1 MILRLVLG
9 LSLLLGAGS
18 VTAIECSVAED
29 QGNRYSVCIIDPGE
43 DRIDLWLADETGTV
57 FANFAQLDA
66 KLVEK
71 GKTLTLAMNGGMYHP
86 DRRPVGLYVEDGK
99 QVAPLVTREGP
110 GNFGLL
116 PNGVF
121 CVTPNGNARV
131 IESRAFKSEAPNC
144 RIATQSGPMLV
155 IDGALHP
162 AFIEDSD
169 SVLLRNGVGVR
180 ADGMVVFAVADT
192 PVNFHSFGT
201 YFRDVLDT
209 PNALFLE
216 GRVVRLFSTDLNRA
230 DLGRPMGPIIG
241 IAREAN

>member
-1 MILRLVLG
+1 
-9 LSLLLGAGS
+9 
-18 VTAIECSVAED
+18 
-29 QGNRYSVCIIDPGE
+29 
-43 DRIDLWLADETGTV
+43 
-57 FANFAQLDA
+57 
-66 KLVEK
+66 
-71 GKTLTLAMNGGMYHP
+71 
-86 DRRPVGLYVEDGK
+86 
-99 QVAPLVTREGP
+99 
-110 GNFGLL
+110 
-116 PNGVF
+116 
-121 CVTPNGNARV
+121 
-131 IESRAFKSEAPNC
+131 
-144 RIATQSGPMLV
+144 MLV